1 MALALGTRSAS
12 VKFCAKEATSTP
24 DPVPKA
30 VMSFCALVRL
40 LAATLAAV
48 TSAAGTAEVALV
60 DVLDE
65 TDVAMGQLLR

>member
-24 DPVPKA
+24 EPVPKA

-40 LAATLAAV
+40 FAAMLAAV
-48 TSAAGTAEVALV
+48 TRAAGTAEDALV
-60 DVLDE
+60 DVLGG
-65 TDVAMGQLLR
+65 TDVAMGQL

>member
-1 MALALGTRSAS
+1 
-12 VKFCAKEATSTP
+12 
-24 DPVPKA
+24 
-30 VMSFCALVRL
+30 MSFCALVRL

>member
-1 MALALGTRSAS
+1 
-12 VKFCAKEATSTP
+12 
-24 DPVPKA
+24 VPKA
-30 VMSFCALVRL
+30 VISFCALVRL

-65 TDVAMGQLLR
+65 TDVAMGQLLRFISLIDTC

>member
-30 VMSFCALVRL
+30 VISFCALARL
-40 LAATLAAV
+40 FAATLAAV
-48 TSAAGTAEVALV
+48 TSAAGTAEPF